1 MHMSSGLLVTLRD
14 YTQYN
19 RFYSR
24 TTVTFYEILS
34 PRCSANMSRASA
46 SHLYTVFSLA
56 GMPMLAAATRA

>member
-19 RFYSR
+19 RLYSR
-24 TTVTFYEILS
+24 TTAMFYEILS
-34 PRCSANMSRASA
+34 PLRSANMSRASA
-46 SHLYTVFSLA
+46 SHPYTDLSLA